1 MHMKKFL
8 AIALALCMLLTTLA
22 PSANAVGTW
31 WDKTSSTR
39 EKLLFELLDN
49 DLFDLDLFRKDL
61 EAELKIE
68 KIDNDQMVKIFIVMD
83 SLSVVET
90 DSKAVYGEQTQLMM
104 DALAEEQQ
112 AIIATIEREVLG
124 GEKLPI
130 NYSYTWLLNGVATQV
145 PYSLVKKIQKIAGVK
160 QVLIQ
165 PQYEPCT
172 AMPGSAEL
180 MTTSSGDMIGRNEVW
195 ADGYTGKGIKIAVID
210 TGLDDDHKNF
220 QEMPASKLTKDSM
233 TLDQVAA
240 VMDQLNAT
248 KLYNTQAVIDHIDML
263 TAEDLY
269 FSNKVVFGFNYADK
283 DLNIS
288 HDYDT
293 MSDHGTHVS
302 GIAAANKVEG
312 SDVVGVAPDAQLFI
326 MKTYGVDHG
335 GYAEDILAALEDAL
349 LLGADVVNMSLGNN
363 AGFTTST
370 EDVNEIYNRV
380 SETNTVLS
388 VASGNNYTSGYGNT
402 WGDHKNQTMYPDNA
416 VISQPGVYS
425 NVLSVA
431 SVENLYI
438 WRRYIAAGEE
448 KLAFVETSATY
459 DIPLVET
466 LKDEY
471 QLVLVPNKGAEKDYE
486 GLDVEGKIV
495 LVARGV
501 ETFGAKAENA
511 QKHGAVACIVYNNE
525 EGEFGMDMTGSEVEI
540 PSVSI
545 MKEDGELLVKMLEE
559 NPELTISFPEDDIPM
574 PNTYAY
580 MVSDFSSWGV
590 APDLSLEPDIT
601 APGGNIYSTVMND
614 EYGVMSGTSM
624 ATPHMSG
631 LVALVMQYVRENNVQ
646 TDLTFRE
653 IVQHLLVSTSTPLVH
668 EESGQYYSPRQQGS
682 GLGNA
687 LQAITT
693 SAYLTVEGMDTP
705 KAELGDDDA
714 KVGSYQFSYEVHNF
728 GTENLYY
735 RLSTSAQTEGY
746 TTLEDHE
753 GRYFMSGTPRAL
765 GAGTGETSDHLFL
778 THDLSQN
785 GTNDAYDA
793 YLVYQQT
800 LTPETLAEAD
810 AFRYDVNKDEAVSED
825 DVQAYLD
832 ALVGLVSKADL
843 KDQVLQVPAGET
855 VQVEVSVEM
864 TAADKAYLDI
874 YYPNGGYVEG
884 FTMLDAVGGVD
895 LSLPYL
901 GFFGDWDAAPI
912 LDDGFYWDLLDAQTL
927 ADKEE
932 PEDTEDKE
940 DPERPEDTTEP
951 TDPSDPSDPTDPT
964 DPSEPEDGD
973 EDGDFKDEEIEE
985 DSKDKVIVGNQYAN
999 VLFTEFYGM
1008 DATFYPGFNPYV
1020 SELFDVSHISIS
1032 PNDDGYVDTI
1042 DDIYVSLLRNARYL
1056 TFRYVDADTGE
1067 VYYDE
1072 TVEFAPKSVYTAA
1085 YSQIL
1090 PSIYSWMDDLIP
1102 MYDFTDSEDNI
1113 LPNNTH
1119 LMLQVEA
1126 IGDYEGATSEMW
1138 EVPVTIDLEKPELLS
1153 VEKTTDEEG
1162 KVWLELSFRDNL
1174 SVSAVLLMNSNGE
1187 DVYVREAVEDPEPDA
1202 NGYRNYTAK
1211 FDISDISG
1219 KLMIVLAD
1227 YALNEVS
1234 YGVNVAGAGSSYGDL
1249 MAYQYNFEQERTGW
1263 VSFGEGVDKNEV
1275 QITLDEMGFE
1285 CAEYVNGYVF
1295 AQADTG
1301 ALYGFK
1307 YADMLA
1313 DRIDVDNIFI
1323 TQLDRTYHDLAYDY
1337 VTGQLYGI
1345 TAYEESDGYPNTE
1358 IYAINVHGEY
1368 TNENGET
1375 VKPYDETW
1383 LQGRGGLYGLCITVD
1398 DEGTIYMLGTNN
1410 RGKTELWTS
1419 YEGSYGVLFKK
1430 AMNLS
1435 QSMDYAQSIA
1445 FDHNTGTLYWAQF
1458 YPTSIDTFLTELY
1471 KIDVDKKDCQS
1482 VGTLSGETCG
1492 LFAPLSA
1499 ETIASNPIYQNVPKM
1514 DADAVGT
1521 PMLRKE
1527 VVNMNVGAQEQL
1539 LFDFNPWYTGHRQ
1552 VVWTTS
1558 DESVVTVDQE
1568 GNITAVGKGT
1578 AVITVTSADDPACFD
1593 SCTVT
1598 VTELTLEIE
1607 GLISSQGFGVG
1618 NVGGTMLYKYV
1629 MEKSVPSFTEG
1640 NLVYAPKSL
1649 NYGLDIATSVFARG
1663 YIWACE
1669 YGNTGMIY
1677 QIDPATGEVVD
1688 SLMPFDGDMLFGM
1701 TYNENLD
1708 TFTAIMNMYL
1718 FVDMELT
1725 HEEESIMVNSY
1736 DYTTESFNYH
1746 RINMLEYL
1754 RLAGGNFVTGEYGQG
1769 ASSEIVMCGI
1779 TTIADSFHYVDTA
1792 KDFLGNEAVDTVQYN
1807 STQTLVVLDNVG
1819 RLWYI
1824 DEICG
1829 LTKTEDRWSTSY
1841 TSATDPYI
1849 NITSYSGS
1857 QRSGIMD
1864 MEAKDGTYNVF
1875 YIRAI
1880 EETPLTDLFREEAM
1894 PRITYHFSDIE
1905 FGGYTSDGAPIF
1917 AMSLYDY
1924 WNNGITNELYL
1935 YVPTVTRYDEA
1946 AGEYV
1951 TSGKEQ
1957 FYYLGNTGKYFIIA
1971 SIHSFKLLGGLE
1983 D

>member
-1 MHMKKFL
+1 MHMKRIL

-22 PSANAVGTW
+22 PSADAVGIW
-31 WDKTSSTR
+31 WGKTSSTR
-39 EKLLFELLDN
+39 EELLFELLDN

-61 EAELKIE
+61 DAELKIE

-90 DSKAVYGEQTQLMM
+90 DSKAVYCEQTQLMM

-112 AIIATIEREVLG
+112 AIIANIEREVLG
-124 GEKLPI
+124 GEKLPV

-145 PYSLVKKIQKIAGVK
+145 PYSLVKKIQKISGVK

-180 MTTSSGDMIGRNEVW
+180 MTTSSGNMIGRNEVW

-220 QEMPASKLTKDSM
+220 QEMPADKLTRNSM

-248 KLYNTQAVIDHIDML
+248 TRYNTQAVIDHVELL

-269 FSNKVVFGFNYADK
+269 FSNKVVFGFNYADN

-293 MSDHGTHVS
+293 MSDHGTHVA

-349 LLGADVVNMSLGNN
+349 LLGSDVVNMSLGNN

-448 KLAFVETSATY
+448 KLGFVETSATY

-495 LVARGV
+495 LVARGT
-501 ETFGAKAENA
+501 ETFGTKAENA
-511 QKHGAVACIVYNNE
+511 QNHGAVACIVYNNE
-525 EGEFGMDMTGSEVEI
+525 DGEFGMDMTGSEVEI

-545 MKEDGELLVKMLEE
+545 TKADGELLVKMLEE

-580 MVSDFSSWGV
+580 MLSDFSSWGV
-590 APDLSLEPDIT
+590 APDLSLEPDIA

-714 KVGSYQFSYEVHNF
+714 KVGTYQFSYQVHNF
-728 GTENLYY
+728 GTETLYY
-735 RLSTSAQTEGY
+735 RLDTSVQTEGY

-765 GAGTGETSDHLFL
+765 GAGTGETSDHLFF

-785 GTNDAYDA
+785 GTTDAYDA
-793 YLVYQQT
+793 YLVYLQT
-800 LTPETLAEAD
+800 LMPETLAEAD
-810 AFRYDVNKDEAVSED
+810 AFRYDVNKDETVSED
-825 DVQAYLD
+825 DVQSYLD
-832 ALVGLVSKADL
+832 TLVGLVSKANL
-843 KDQVLQVPAGET
+843 KDQVLQVPAGES
-855 VQVEVSVEM
+855 VQVDVSVEM

-884 FTMLDAVGGVD
+884 FTMLEAVDGVD

-901 GFFGDWDAAPI
+901 GFFGDWDAAPV
-912 LDDGFYWDLLDAQTL
+912 LDDGFYWDLLDAQVL

-932 PEDTEDKE
+932 PEDAEDTEDP
-940 DPERPEDTTEP
+940 DRPDDTTEP
-951 TDPSDPSDPTDPT
+951 TNPSDPSNPT

-1008 DATFYPGFNPYV
+1008 DASFYPGFNPYV
-1020 SELFDVSHISIS
+1020 PELFDVSHISIS

-1090 PSIYSWMDDLIP
+1090 PSIYSWMDDVIP
-1102 MYDFTDSEDNI
+1102 MYDFTNSEDNI

-1119 LMLQVEA
+1119 LKLQVEA
-1126 IGDYEGATSEMW
+1126 VGDYEGASPGMW
-1138 EVPVTIDLEKPELLS
+1138 EIPVSIDLEMPELLS
-1153 VEKTTDEEG
+1153 AIKTTDEEG
-1162 KVWLELSFRDNL
+1162 KVWVELTFRDNL
-1174 SVSAVLLMNSNGE
+1174 SVAAVALMNSNGE
-1187 DVYVREAVEDPEPDA
+1187 DIYYMEGVEDTEEDE
-1202 NGYRNYTAK
+1202 NGYQNYTAR
-1211 FDISDISG
+1211 FDISDITG
-1219 KLMIVLAD
+1219 KLMIVLGD
-1227 YALNEVS
+1227 YALNEA
-1234 YGVNVAGAGSSYGDL
+1234 YYALNVAGEGTPYGDL
-1249 MAYQYNFEQERTGW
+1249 VGYQYNFDLDSTGW
-1263 VSFGEGVDKNEV
+1263 VSFSENVNKNEV
-1275 QITLDEMGFE
+1275 QITTDQMDFVA
-1285 CAEYVNGYVF
+1285 AEYVGGFVF
-1295 AQADTG
+1295 AQTDSG
-1301 ALYGFK
+1301 ALYGFP

-1313 DRIDVDNIFI
+1313 DQFDIESTFI
-1323 TQLDRTYHDLAYDY
+1323 AQLERTYHDMAYNY
-1337 VTGQLYGI
+1337 VTGELYGLY
-1345 TAYEESDGYPNTE
+1345 AYEDTDGYPNTE
-1358 IYAINVHGEY
+1358 VYSINIRGEY
-1368 TNENGET
+1368 TDEET
-1375 VKPYDETW
+1375 GDVVEPYTETW
-1383 LQGRGGLYGLCITVD
+1383 RMGRGGLYCLCITVD
-1398 DEGTIYMLGTNN
+1398 NEGTIYLLGTNE
-1410 RGKTELWTS
+1410 RGKTELWNS
-1419 YEGSYGVLFKK
+1419 YENSYGVLFKK
-1430 AMNLS
+1430 TMSLKES
-1435 QSMDYAQSIA
+1435 IDYAQSMT
-1445 FDHNTGTLYWAQF
+1445 FDHNSGQLYWAQF
-1458 YPTSIDTFLTELY
+1458 YPTSIDTFQTELY
-1471 KIDVDKKDCQS
+1471 RIDVTKKKYES

-1499 ETIASNPIYQNVPKM
+1499 ETIASNPIYQNIPEM
-1514 DADAVGT
+1514 DPNTVGR
-1521 PMLRKE
+1521 PVLRDD
-1527 VVNMNVGAQEQL
+1527 VVNLNVGAQITL
-1539 LFDFNPWYTGHRQ
+1539 RFDLDPWYTSHKQ
-1552 VVWTTS
+1552 VLWSSS
-1558 DESVVTVDQE
+1558 DETVVTVDE
-1568 GNITAVGKGT
+1568 NGMITAIGKGT
-1578 AVITVTSADDPACFD
+1578 ATITVTAASNPDLMDTCII
-1593 SCTVT
+1593 T
-1598 VTELTLEIE
+1598 VTELSLKIE
-1607 GLISSQGFGVG
+1607 GVVSAQGTGVG
-1618 NVGGTMLYKYV
+1618 NAGGSMLYKYE
-1629 MEKSVPSFTEG
+1629 MEKSIASMTTG
-1640 NLVYAPKSL
+1640 SMVYAPKDM
-1649 NYGLDIATSVFARG
+1649 NFGLDIATTVFARG

-1669 YGNTGMIY
+1669 YGNTGIVY
-1677 QIDPATGEVVD
+1677 KIDPATGEVVD
-1688 SLMPFDGDMLFGM
+1688 YLMPVDGDMLFGM
-1701 TYNENLD
+1701 TYNEELD

-1718 FVDMELT
+1718 FVDLELT
-1725 HEEESIMVNSY
+1725 NEEQEKMLDSY
-1736 DYTTESFNYH
+1736 DPDTKSFNYH

-1754 RLAGGNFVTGEYGQG
+1754 LAAEENFVTGEYGQG
-1769 ASSEIVMCGI
+1769 ASSDIVMCGI
-1779 TTIADSFHYVDTA
+1779 TTLADSFHFVDTGR
-1792 KDFLGNEAVDTVQYN
+1792 DFLGNEATDTVQYN

-1829 LTKTEDRWSTSY
+1829 LNKTADRWSTTY
-1841 TSATDPYI
+1841 TSATDDFTRI
-1849 NITSYSGS
+1849 ASYSGN
-1857 QRSGIMD
+1857 QRSGVIE
-1864 MEAKDGTYNVF
+1864 MENEDGTYNVF

-1880 EETPLTDLFREEAM
+1880 EETPLTRMFREHSM

-1905 FGGYTSDGAPIF
+1905 FGGYTADGAPIF
-1917 AMSLYDY
+1917 ALSLYDY

-1935 YVPTVTRYDEA
+1935 YVPTLTRYDETA
-1946 AGEYV
+1946 EEYV
-1951 TSGKEQ
+1951 TLGKEQ
-1957 FYYLGNTGKYFIIA
+1957 FYYLGNTGKNNIIA
-1971 SIHSFKLLGGLE
+1971 SIHNFELLGGLE